1 MMKKGASM
9 LSNKRLLLVSVL
21 IVTAVILLCASLLEP
36 KRTAAGE
43 WLPLNEEVANA
54 LTELDNKDERHIETA
69 ADAVSEPYK
78 KESDPSGDA
87 SGQSE
92 PTGAV
97 EAVTDSTDDVDPK
110 ENNNNLSL
118 GQSEHDEEADK
129 LDINR
134 ASASELDALKGIG
147 PAKAEAIVADREK
160 NGKFISTTDLLRVKG
175 IGEKLL
181 HAMEDSIVARP

>member
-1 MMKKGASM
+1 MMKSGASL
-9 LSNKRLLLVSVL
+9 LSNKRLLLASVL
-21 IVTAVILLCASLLEP
+21 IVTAVILLCASLIEP

-54 LTELDNKDERHIETA
+54 LSELDNKDERHIEIA

-78 KESDPSGDA
+78 KEPDPSGNA
-87 SGQSE
+87 SGQTE
-92 PTGAV
+92 PTGV
-97 EAVTDSTDDVDPK
+97 EKAVTDSTDDAEPK
-110 ENNNNLSL
+110 GNNNNLSL
-118 GQSEHDEEADK
+118 GKSGNDEDADK

-147 PAKAEAIVADREK
+147 PAKAEAIVEDRQK
-160 NGKFISTTDLLRVKG
+160 NGKFTSIEDLLRVKG